1 MTTHPVAKL
10 EPPHPPLAR
19 DAHGNLL
26 ALPDGTSAWRI
37 CRQTTGRPRE
47 IFGHDKQ
54 PIRFPLEISCDEL
67 VAMCGRDSYRVYALD
82 DFGKQLDYVTTLDL
96 TGETRELRNA
106 NSAEPMLP
114 ALRPS
119 AAPGPVSDL
128 RFVLEAMTQMMR
140 TNSDALRTVAES
152 HVDLAKAIV
161 AAKGLPRNARFVL
174 PIERDVSAD
183 EHANDR
189 SDDDAAEEAVPKSW
203 VDLALPFAQ
212 KLAEVVPGLVMSKAM
227 PSAPSSRNAN
237 PALHTTSDDEAA
249 TATPRQPAWELR
261 DVFDWSH
268 AARKREDRVSIK
280 ESSGPQPMPTAE
292 IPASL
297 RARVATDPV
306 LMQRLFAIKTQ
317 LSDEETRT
325 LMNAIAQAP
334 EDAQMKLLDEIKA
347 LPVDH
352 AVALCRQAVIA
363 MRESDEHAPA
373 DDCTE

>member
-1 MTTHPVAKL
+1 MATHTSAKL

-19 DAHGNLL
+19 DPHGNLL
-26 ALPDGTSAWRI
+26 ALPDSTSAWRI

-54 PIRFPLEISCDEL
+54 PIRFPLETTCDEL

-82 DFGKQLDYVTTLDL
+82 EVGKQLDYVTTWDL

-119 AAPGPVSDL
+119 AVPGPVTDL
-128 RFVLEAMTQMMR
+128 RFALEAMTQMMR
-140 TNSDALRTVAES
+140 TNSDALRSVAES

-174 PIERDVSAD
+174 PIERDIAAD
-183 EHANDR
+183 DHSNDR
-189 SDDDAAEEAVPKSW
+189 PDDDADGEAVPKSW

-212 KLAEVVPGLVMSKAM
+212 KLAEVVPGLVMGKAM
-227 PSAPSSRNAN
+227 QSAPSARNAN
-237 PALHTTSDDEAA
+237 RSLGVTSDDASA
-249 TATPRQPAWELR
+249 NTPGQPAWELR

-268 AARKREDRVSIK
+268 AARKREERVSVE

-306 LMQRLFAIKTQ
+306 LVQRLFAIKTQ
-317 LSDEETRT
+317 LSDDEART
-325 LMNAIAQAP
+325 LMTAIAQAP
-334 EDAQMKLLDEIKA
+334 EDAQLKLLDEIKA

-363 MRESDEHAPA
+363 MRESVEHAPA
-373 DDCTE
+373 GDGNQ